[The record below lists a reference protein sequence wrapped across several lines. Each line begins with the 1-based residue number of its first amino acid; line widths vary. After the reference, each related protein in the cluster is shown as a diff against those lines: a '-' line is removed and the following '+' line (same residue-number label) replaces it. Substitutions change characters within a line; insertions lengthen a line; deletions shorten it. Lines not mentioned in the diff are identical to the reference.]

1 MYKRQDGK
9 FCYTREGAHSTDRIL
24 YHGDTTGREITS
36 VLLSHVKK
44 RKNITICTHVTM
56 MDILC
61 RDNTC
66 CGIVAKQADGL
77 LTPVFAQD
85 VIWASGGIGGIYENS
100 TNFRHITGDAL
111 GIALKHGI
119 RLKNIDYVQICLL
132 YTSHLRAY

>member
-1 MYKRQDGK
+1 
-9 FCYTREGAHSTDRIL
+9 
-24 YHGDTTGREITS
+24 
-36 VLLSHVKK
+36 
-44 RKNITICTHVTM
+44 M

-61 RDNTC
+61 RDNTS
-66 CGIVAKQADGL
+66 CGIGAKQADGL

-119 RLKNIDYVQICLL
+119 RLKNIDYVQINPTTL
-132 YTSHLRAY
+132 YSALCISDRR